1 MCSISPL
8 QPRGFSSES
17 PPGTQG
23 CCPGTSLCPPTTVP
37 APLGCSG
44 LRVALPSTAECS
56 PPSPTLPHHLQ
67 PSAGWERSKEGPC
80 PPSPLGTL
88 PHCRVPRG
96 WAGSHRQL
104 RCRPDPG
111 HKSSPKVQQALEA
124 DLILISFSP
133 LKIEP
138 LIPTS
143 KHSPALSPPP
153 FSLSLSVPPPASHWG
168 QQGSATSSVII
179 CPLPCHFFSREMKL
193 HREEEGDGAD
203 ACGVPMQGWLCSAAR
218 LFPTNVTRGCCA
230 SPASARLA

>member
-1 MCSISPL
+1 MGVRKGGIWGGRERGRRGTWRCSCKHSCLGGRGRCEWQREQVTCSISLL
-8 QPRGFSSES
+8 QPLGFGSES

-23 CCPGTSLCPPTTVP
+23 CCPGTSLCPPMTVP
-37 APLGCSG
+37 VPLGCSR

-56 PPSPTLPHHLQ
+56 PPSPSLPHPLQ

-80 PPSPLGTL
+80 PPSPPGTL

-138 LIPTS
+138 LIPSS
-143 KHSPALSPPP
+143 KHSPTLSPPP
-153 FSLSLSVPPPASHWG
+153 FSLSLPVPPPASHWG

-179 CPLPCHFFSREMKL
+179 CPLPCNFFF
-193 HREEEGDGAD
+193 
-203 ACGVPMQGWLCSAAR
+203 QGNEAA
-218 LFPTNVTRGCCA
+218 
-230 SPASARLA
+230 